1 MDMELWDRCVEFHGH
16 ECPGLA
22 IGFRASEIA
31 REKMGVK
38 FSQDEEIV
46 CITENNA
53 CGVDAVQFITGCT
66 IGKGN
71 LIFKD
76 TGKMAFTF
84 MSRVR
89 GEAFRIMLKPID
101 SGMERKDKQDY
112 ILQGPANEIFKV
124 DKIDIKL
131 PEKARIFPTI
141 ICESCGEGAPEHKM
155 RLQEGKSV
163 CLDCFIEY
171 SRGW

>member
-1 MDMELWDRCVEFHGH
+1 MNQELWDRCVEFHGH

-31 REKMGVK
+31 RDKMDVK
-38 FSQDEEIV
+38 FSRDEEIV

-53 CGVDAVQFITGCT
+53 CGVDAVQFITSCT

-84 MSRVR
+84 ISRIR
-89 GEAFRIMLKPID
+89 GEGFRIMLKPIN
-101 SGMERKDKQDY
+101 SEMERKDKQDY
-112 ILQGPANEIFKV
+112 ILQGPVNELFKIEE
-124 DKIDIKL
+124 IDIEL
-131 PEKARIFPTI
+131 PEKARIFTTI
-141 ICESCGEGAPEHKM
+141 ICDSCGEGAAEHKI
-155 RLQEGKSV
+155 RLQGEKKV
-163 CLDCFIEY
+163 CLDCFSEY

>member
-1 MDMELWDRCVEFHGH
+1 MDKKLWDRCVEFHGH

-31 REKMGVK
+31 REKLNVK

-46 CITENNA
+46 CMTENNA
-53 CGVDAVQFITGCT
+53 CGVDAVQFITSCT

-84 MSRVR
+84 MSRIR
-89 GEAFRIMLKPID
+89 GEAFRIMLKPINAE
-101 SGMERKDKQDY
+101 MERKEKQNY
-112 ILQGPANEIFKV
+112 ILQGPVNEIFKI
-124 DKIDIKL
+124 DKIDMEL
-131 PEKARIFPTI
+131 PEKARMFATI
-141 ICESCGEGAPEHKM
+141 ICDSCGEGAAENKIG
-155 RLQEGKSV
+155 LQEGKKV
-163 CLDCFIEY
+163 CLDCFSEY